1 VTVARYF
8 DHRCVIGASALYR
21 FAIPLALG
29 ALLVALT
36 GCVTLKIP
44 RTGEMVARLS
54 ESDFYRGA
62 YRPARGVN
70 SGSFTAVPRASATMP
85 GWSGQD
91 VILADLIGPQGRI
104 RCRFELIRPAI
115 GVLGGG
121 WGQCLLP
128 DGSAVA
134 SSFPAQL

>member
-1 VTVARYF
+1 MPVARYF
-8 DHRCVIGASALYR
+8 DHRCVIGVSALYR

-44 RTGEMVARLS
+44 QTGEMVARLS

-70 SGSFTAVPRASATMP
+70 SGGSTAVPHASATMP
-85 GWSGQD
+85 LRSGRD

-104 RCRFELIRPAI
+104 RCRFELVRPAI

-121 WGQCLLP
+121 RGECRLP

-134 SSFPAQL
+134 SSFSPQL